1 MINNGNIYE
10 IYLPIANGKIKYFE
24 NIHLVI
30 YLFRIHMIH
39 TKHMNLSS
47 SNIRATAR
55 NPSVT
60 YDQLQLSTQID
71 HITKYIFQHDL
82 WRSLPD
88 TSVPVLSNFPET
100 ITNVTPKTLSHMLS
114 VHSNAS
120 VNVISFDIERI
131 GIGKGWGGSVH
142 RLYNIRYSCDSS
154 NHPAE
159 SLVLKL
165 SNGFWNGIVASIEPE
180 FYLKLKPRISNIEIP
195 NCYYVA
201 RHPSSSIE
209 SILLLEDLTINYDSL
224 GSQYPLEDST
234 VFSLITSIA
243 TLHAEFFKHPLL
255 RQEAFAWLPS
265 LSSSV
270 THYQNAYT
278 LLMNNKE
285 YTQPL
290 KSKVSDRAYTYAKS
304 LVTYLPHLFQR
315 LSDEYYTLSHGD
327 FWINNVFQRRD
338 QPYKMVLFDW
348 QTCCRSNGL
357 IDVVFFLRLLGKDR
371 ARLLEPQVLKLYH
384 RILIKYGI
392 LHYQKQQI
400 LDDYYSLALPFM
412 FVMYSSWR
420 YYIEDKLNEM
430 ASMLEDIVTYT
441 NNTKRNTSNNQ

>member
-1 MINNGNIYE
+1 
-10 IYLPIANGKIKYFE
+10 
-24 NIHLVI
+24 
-30 YLFRIHMIH
+30 
-39 TKHMNLSS
+39 MNLSS

-100 ITNVTPKTLSHMLS
+100 ITNVTPKTLSHILS

-142 RLYNIRYSCDSS
+142 RLYNIRYSSDS
-154 NHPAE
+154 NDRPAE
-159 SLVLKL
+159 SMVLKL
-165 SNGFWNGIVASIEPE
+165 SEGFWNGIVAQIEPE
-180 FYLKLKPRISNIEIP
+180 FYLKLKPRISNIKIP
-195 NCYYVA
+195 KCYYLA
-201 RHPSSSIE
+201 HHPSSPQKSVM
-209 SILLLEDLTINYDSL
+209 LLEDLTINYDPL
-224 GSQYPLEDST
+224 GSEDST
-234 VFSLITSIA
+234 IFSLVTLIA
-243 TLHAEFFKHPLL
+243 TLHAEFFRHPLL
-255 RQEAFAWLPS
+255 KQESFSWLRS
-265 LSSSV
+265 LSSSI

-278 LLMNNKE
+278 LQMRDKE
-285 YTQPL
+285 FKQSL
-290 KSKVSDRAYTYAKS
+290 KSKLSDRAYTYAES
-304 LVTYLPHLFQR
+304 LVTQVPDLFQR
-315 LSDEYYTLSHGD
+315 LSEECYTLSHGD

-338 QPYKMVLFDW
+338 QPYEMILFDW

-357 IDVVFFLRLLGKDR
+357 IDIVFLLRLHDNDR
-371 ARLLEPQVLKLYH
+371 ARSLEPQALEHYH
-384 RILIKYGI
+384 RTLVKYGI
-392 LHYQKQQI
+392 SQYRKSQI
-400 LDDYYSLALPFM
+400 LDDYYLLALPAM
-412 FVMYSSWR
+412 FVIYCTWKHFIR
-420 YYIEDKLNEM
+420 GKLNEM